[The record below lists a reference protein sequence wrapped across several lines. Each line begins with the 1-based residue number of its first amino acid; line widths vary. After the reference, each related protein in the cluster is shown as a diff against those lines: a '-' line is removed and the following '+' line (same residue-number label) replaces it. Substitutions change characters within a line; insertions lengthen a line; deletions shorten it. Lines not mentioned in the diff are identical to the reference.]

1 MLNKIKQLVI
11 DFLVFTRFING
22 DGNLSITNIAVIIV
36 LYKLATTPSTNIT
49 DCGALFLS
57 LTHYGFKKYLNK
69 NVVTQAATIANE
81 VIDKTNVIITKS
93 EETSS

>member
-1 MLNKIKQLVI
+1 MIKQLKQYFI

-36 LYKLATTPSTNIT
+36 LYKLACTPSTSIT

-57 LTHYGFKKYLNK
+57 LSHYGWKKYINK
-69 NVVTQAATIANE
+69 DNVNQVTEIAN
-81 VIDKTNVIITKS
+81 KIITKS
-93 EETSS
+93 EDLSSSN